1 MIERRAFL
9 ASAPLVAAVVMRDAR
24 SQSSNAFAY
33 IQPEPLSPWAGQLG
47 FTLNPPVSEWRAKR
61 GLDRDRLTYT
71 GGGYRLDLDFRR
83 PEPELLTFQFHLE
96 REDKR
101 PFVTLSCS
109 LKTQLSLVGIYRFW
123 NYRGGPI
130 ELMDQFNVYTRGL
143 NQDSQVYGANT
154 GIPILLCSDREGRN
168 RFAIGMLDQ
177 VEATELRIRDW
188 SLGLSPRGEGLNF
201 SFDFIKPV
209 GYEITRTTL
218 VDGAWID
225 TRPAT
230 WFETIAGYTRW
241 AEAAGNIHVL
251 SPPPVAFAPIW
262 NTWYPYGQN
271 INEDIVWKTAD
282 FCRRTGIT
290 TLLIDAGYN
299 NKLTAGMGTQQDIE
313 LFNDNTGDW
322 TAEPAI

>member
-1 MIERRAFL
+1 M
-9 ASAPLVAAVVMRDAR
+9 V
-24 SQSSNAFAY
+24 
-33 IQPEPLSPWAGQLG
+33 W
-47 FTLNPPVSEWRAKR
+47 PP
-61 GLDRDRLTYT
+61 T
-71 GGGYRLDLDFRR
+71 
-83 PEPELLTFQFHLE
+83 
-96 REDKR
+96 
-101 PFVTLSCS
+101 
-109 LKTQLSLVGIYRFW
+109 
-123 NYRGGPI
+123 
-130 ELMDQFNVYTRGL
+130 
-143 NQDSQVYGANT
+143 
-154 GIPILLCSDREGRN
+154 
-168 RFAIGMLDQ
+168 
-177 VEATELRIRDW
+177 
-188 SLGLSPRGEGLNF
+188 
-201 SFDFIKPV
+201 
-209 GYEITRTTL
+209 
-218 VDGAWID
+218 ID

-251 SPPPVAFAPIW
+251 SPPPAAFAPIW